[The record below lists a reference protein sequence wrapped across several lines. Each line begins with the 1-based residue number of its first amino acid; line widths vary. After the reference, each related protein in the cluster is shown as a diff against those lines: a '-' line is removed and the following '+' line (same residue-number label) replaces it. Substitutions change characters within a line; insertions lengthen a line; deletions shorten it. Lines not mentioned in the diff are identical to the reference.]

1 MGTPRIQL
9 HSHDSYGLGHLR
21 RTTTLAEAIRRELP
35 QAEVLI
41 TTGSPVA
48 TAFPQSAGIDI
59 VKLPSVTKNASGQYV
74 ARSLGLPIDAL
85 VRLRQNLLLEVQ
97 QSFRPHILIVDHQ
110 ILGLAEELLPVLQSA
125 RNFGTRTIL
134 GVRDIIDAPEIVAR
148 EWGRP
153 VVREALRSMYERV
166 CVYGDPQVF
175 DPREQYPIPAELRE
189 RLEFVGYVAR
199 DATPPPA
206 PRETRERPHVLAMVG
221 GGEDGGERIDTV
233 LEALALGPCPFETT
247 VVLGPLSS
255 HERAREFKRR
265 ARALENVTIQTF
277 HADIPHLLARSD
289 AVVSMAGYNSV
300 VEVLSSGV
308 PAIFCPRSFPR
319 REQLIRAERL
329 EALGLASCLASP
341 SAEELRAALLRE
353 LTRGPR
359 RAPLPRMDG
368 ANSLA
373 RVVAQELAAGSLPLS
388 RTQRS

>member
-1 MGTPRIQL
+1 MGSPRIQL

-35 QAEVLI
+35 RAEVLI
-41 TTGSPVA
+41 TTGSPLA
-48 TAFPQSAGIDI
+48 TAFPQSAGVDI
-59 VKLPSVTKNASGQYV
+59 VKLPSVTKNSAGQYV

-97 QSFRPHILIVDHQ
+97 QSFRPNILIVDHQ
-110 ILGLAEELLPVLQSA
+110 ILGLADELLPVLQSA

-134 GVRDIIDAPEIVAR
+134 GVRDIIDAPEVVAR

-153 VVREALRSMYERV
+153 VVREALRGMYERV

-175 DPREQYPIPAELRE
+175 DPREHYPIPRELRE

-199 DATPPPA
+199 DTMSTPSA
-206 PRETRERPHVLAMVG
+206 RETRERPHVLVMVG

-233 LEALALGPCPFETT
+233 LDALALEPCAFDTT
-247 VVLGPLSS
+247 IVLGPLSS
-255 HERAREFKRR
+255 PERAREFKRR
-265 ARALENVTIQTF
+265 ARALEHVTIQTF
-277 HADIPHLLARSD
+277 HADIPHLLSRSD
-289 AVVSMAGYNSV
+289 AAISMAGYNSV
-300 VEVLSSGV
+300 VEILSSGV
-308 PAIFCPRSFPR
+308 PALLCPRSFPR
-319 REQLIRAERL
+319 REQRIRAERL

-368 ANSLA
+368 ASSFA
-373 RVVAQELAAGSLPLS
+373 RVVVQELAAGSAALS
-388 RTQRS
+388 RIQR